1 MAYESTAQEAGLVPS
16 YSSPSGDLTSLDRSR
31 HLLFECANDLLASFV
46 PDPAG
51 VQDLAEDPFERANAV
66 GVAENPRRY
75 RQRKDSPTTV
85 LLGFG
90 MKTLE
95 RLPHLSFVVLDRQI
109 VLDEKDAIRPFIRQR
124 HGA

>member
-1 MAYESTAQEAGLVPS
+1 MAYESTAQEAGLVLS
-16 YSSPSGDLTSLDRSR
+16 CSSPSGDLTSLNRRR

-66 GVAENPRRY
+66 RVAENLRRY
-75 RQRKDSPTTV
+75 RQRKDSPTV

-90 MKTLE
+90 MKALE
-95 RLPHLSFVVLDRQI
+95 RLPYLSFVVLDRQI